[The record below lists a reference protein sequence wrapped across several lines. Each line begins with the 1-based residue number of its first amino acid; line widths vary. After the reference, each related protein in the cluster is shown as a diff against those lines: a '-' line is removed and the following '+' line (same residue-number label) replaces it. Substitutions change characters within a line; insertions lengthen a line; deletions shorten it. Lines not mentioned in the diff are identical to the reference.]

1 MFAYHLPDGLPAG
14 SRTVWSQLSLQPLT
28 GQPLTPFSYSIL
40 DEVAKSA
47 WYHYFDEL
55 GFEPMPRARVLR
67 QQQGRAYLNLT
78 LSAQREVEQA
88 AVEPLCLE
96 INGQPFALAKWEKPG
111 FLAGIKLGRNRK
123 KIEQLLVHY
132 AQEITK
138 VTQTAAAWHLKT
150 QELRWT
156 QADILQVMEEVE
168 RVSIA
173 SFKIFLAARH
183 NLELLYNRL
192 FWLTRAKQPFPANLA
207 LIQQALCA
215 TAGLSVDGL
224 YEVRMAEAY
233 LALIARA
240 AADPGTL
247 AWLQAQQYGDWQT
260 ALPDKGFATAV
271 TAFLQQ
277 YGHRC
282 IGEGEIRQTRW
293 QEDPVLL
300 LASLPVQPQP
310 PAERPAKPSMASQ
323 LQPLLDLVAPDQ
335 RKQVQEQL
343 EQMRQLLVLQS
354 QALHA
359 FAHISA
365 GTRRWALAA
374 AKEAQADQRLLQ
386 VDDVFF
392 FQLEEVKQMM
402 TGEWNISSRPAI
414 QATCTQRKADYARW
428 LQEEAP
434 VLLVGDSA
442 ALPLQE
448 GLPGAGGQAS
458 GPFHRVVASALS
470 HGERAIIGLQP
481 LDSGASVL
489 LPFARAFVT
498 AAGAP
503 LDPIVVAAS
512 AWQIPTV
519 LGLGPQYQRLVE
531 GAPTTVSGDSGKVA
545 Q

>member
-1 MFAYHLPDGLPAG
+1 MFAYHLPEGLPAG

-28 GQPLTPFSYSIL
+28 AQPLTPFSYSIL

-47 WYHYFDEL
+47 WYRYFDEL

-78 LSAQREVEQA
+78 LSAQRDAEAA
-88 AVEPLCLE
+88 AVEPLRLE

-111 FLAGIKLGRNRK
+111 LLAGIKLGRNRK
-123 KIEQLLVHY
+123 KIDQVLAHY
-132 AQEITK
+132 AQEITQ

-168 RVSIA
+168 RMSIA

-215 TAGLSVDGL
+215 VDGL
-224 YEVRMAEAY
+224 YEMRIAEAW
-233 LALIARA
+233 LALGAMA
-240 AADPGTL
+240 TADPGTL
-247 AWLQAQQYGDWQT
+247 DWLQANQVADWQT
-260 ALPDKGFATAV
+260 TLPNQAFTTAF

-282 IGEGEIRQTRW
+282 GGEGEIRQARW
-293 QEDPVLL
+293 QENPALL
-300 LASLPVQPQP
+300 LASLASHFQPSAP
-310 PAERPAKPSMASQ
+310 RPAKRPVAPQ
-323 LQPLLDLVAPDQ
+323 TQALLDALPPEQ
-335 RKQVQEQL
+335 RKPVQEQL
-343 EQMRQLLVLQS
+343 VQMRQLLVLQS

-359 FAHISA
+359 FAYISA
-365 GTRRWALAA
+365 GTRHWALAA
-374 AKEAQADQRLLQ
+374 AKEAQTDQRLLA

-402 TGEWNISSRPAI
+402 TGEWNISSRQAI
-414 QATCTQRKADYARW
+414 QATCIQRKADYARW
-428 LQEEAP
+428 QQEEAP
-434 VLLVGDSA
+434 VLLIGDSA
-442 ALPLQE
+442 ASPLQA
-448 GLPGAGGQAS
+448 GIPGAGGQAT
-458 GPFHRVVASALS
+458 GPFHRVAASALINGDS
-470 HGERAIIGLQP
+470 AMMGIQP
-481 LDSGASVL
+481 LDSGASLL

-498 AAGAP
+498 ATGTP
-503 LDPIVVAAS
+503 LDPLVVAAR

-519 LGLGPQYQRLVE
+519 LGLGSHYDSLVE
-531 GAPTTVSGDSGKVA
+531 GAQTTVSGDSGKVE
-545 Q
+545 QS

>member
-28 GQPLTPFSYSIL
+28 AQPLTPFSYSIL

-55 GFEPMPRARVLR
+55 GFEPMPRSRVLR

-78 LSAQREVEQA
+78 LSAQRDAEAA
-88 AVEPLCLE
+88 AVEPLRLE

-123 KIEQLLVHY
+123 KINQVLAHY
-132 AQEITK
+132 AQEITQ

-168 RVSIA
+168 RMSIA

-192 FWLTRAKQPFPANLA
+192 FWLTRAQQPFPANLA
-207 LIQQALCA
+207 LIQQAL
-215 TAGLSVDGL
+215 GVVDGL
-224 YEVRMAEAY
+224 YEMRIAEAW
-233 LALIARA
+233 LALGAMARV
-240 AADPGTL
+240 DPGTL
-247 AWLQAQQYGDWQT
+247 AWLQAKAYADWQT
-260 ALPDKGFATAV
+260 TLPNQALAAAV
-271 TAFLQQ
+271 GAFLQQ

-282 IGEGEIRQTRW
+282 GGEGEIRQARW
-293 QEDPVLL
+293 QENPALL
-300 LASLPVQPQP
+300 LASLAAHFQP
-310 PAERPAKPSMASQ
+310 PAPRPAVASQ
-323 LQPLLDLVAPDQ
+323 TQALLDALPPDQ
-335 RKQVQEQL
+335 RKPVQEQL
-343 EQMRQLLVLQS
+343 VQMRQLLVLQS

-359 FAHISA
+359 FAYISA
-365 GTRRWALAA
+365 GTRHWALAA
-374 AKEAQADQRLLQ
+374 AKEAQSDQRLLA

-402 TGEWNISSRPAI
+402 TGEWNISSRQAI

-428 LQEEAP
+428 QTEEAP
-434 VLLVGDSA
+434 VLLIGDSA
-442 ALPLQE
+442 ASPLQA
-448 GLPGAGGQAS
+448 GLPGAGGQAT
-458 GPFHRVVASALS
+458 GPFHRVEASALINS
-470 HGERAIIGLQP
+470 DSAIMGVQP
-481 LDSGASVL
+481 LDGGASLL

-498 AAGAP
+498 ATGTP
-503 LDPIVVAAS
+503 LDPLVVAAR

-519 LGLGPQYQRLVE
+519 LGLGSQYQRLVE
-531 GAPTTVSGDSGKVA
+531 GAQTTVSGDSGKVEQSSGA
-545 Q
+545 GV